1 MCIIQIGELTTR
13 LTAEY
18 KAQHAEIPWKQIKG
32 MRNIHAHDYERVD
45 FEVMWNALTEEIP
58 ALKDSLAKI
67 LGEESMDE

>member
-1 MCIIQIGELTTR
+1 
-13 LTAEY
+13 
-18 KAQHAEIPWKQIKG
+18 